1 MKSIAIYNH
10 KGGVGKTSFT
20 AAIAGELMLMK
31 KKVLMIDADSQANLT
46 NQFLVSKDLDREFAD
61 YLFADKTTQPEILQ
75 KVIKK
80 TEYPNLFIMPTKK
93 PSSEGGRL
101 VSWTSTEASNIVNQ
115 KVITKLLVYL
125 AQIGF
130 DYVLFDMPPSDGN
143 FDKMILSACDE
154 ILPVLKIEKDS
165 IEGLKDF
172 YIGVNELRE
181 IRDEDQK
188 PIVNK
193 LVFNMRNKTQKT
205 QNDLIPGIE
214 ALPSDKYIFPQ
225 ESAIEVA
232 KREKCLIQEYKIKKE
247 TKELLKALT
256 EKLMEN

>member
-1 MKSIAIYNH
+1 MLLKHLMHQIMIEMNIQRIIDFLIYSKNFLIRKSPI
-10 KGGVGKTSFT
+10 KT
-20 AAIAGELMLMK
+20 I
-31 KKVLMIDADSQANLT
+31 T
-46 NQFLVSKDLDREFAD
+46 NSV
-61 YLFADKTTQPEILQ
+61 
-75 KVIKK
+75 V
-80 TEYPNLFIMPTKK
+80 
-93 PSSEGGRL
+93 
-101 VSWTSTEASNIVNQ
+101 
-115 KVITKLLVYL
+115 
-125 AQIGF
+125 
-130 DYVLFDMPPSDGN
+130 
-143 FDKMILSACDE
+143 
-154 ILPVLKIEKDS
+154 
-165 IEGLKDF
+165 EGLKDF

-247 TKELLKALT
+247 TKELLKTLT
-256 EKLMEN
+256 EKLMEK